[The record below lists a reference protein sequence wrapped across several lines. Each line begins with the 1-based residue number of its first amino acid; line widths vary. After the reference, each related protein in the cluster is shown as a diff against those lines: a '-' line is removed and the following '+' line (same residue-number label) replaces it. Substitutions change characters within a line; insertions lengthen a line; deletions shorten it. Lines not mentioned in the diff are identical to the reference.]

1 MPLPARGTAFA
12 HNRKPLWNR
21 PDTFRIQWERTG
33 FYSFSREVVH
43 LVIYTVRPGDSVYS
57 ISQRF
62 GVSQQEIIS
71 QNQLEVPERLVVG
84 QALVI
89 PVETIRHVVRPGQ
102 SLYTLARGY
111 GVTVEQILQANPS
124 ITNPSRIQVGQTVNI
139 PTENLRKRTI
149 DVNGYAF
156 PNISDITL
164 RSTLPYLTFL
174 SIFSYQVRED
184 GSLASIPDERLI
196 AAAREARVAP
206 MMVITNIHEG
216 GSFDSD
222 LANVIL
228 STPQVQDTL
237 IQNVI
242 DNMRSK
248 NYSGLDIDFEYIYP
262 ADREKY
268 NAFLEKVVNSLR
280 PLGYIITTALAPK
293 ISAAQTGLLYV
304 AHDYPVHGTLADHV
318 ILMTYEWGYTYGPA
332 MAVSP
337 INQVERVLRYAV
349 TAIPREKI
357 LMGMPNY
364 GYDWTLPFVQGTAA
378 RTLTNVGAVNLA
390 RNVNARIQ
398 FDQTSQAPFFNYY
411 DAEGRRHEVWFDD
424 ARSIDSRLRLVDSF
438 QLGGVSYWTINSFFN
453 QQWLVLDS
461 LFNVNKIL

>member
-1 MPLPARGTAFA
+1 MGTY
-12 HNRKPLWNR
+12 
-21 PDTFRIQWERTG
+21 RTD
-33 FYSFSREVVH
+33 SVSREVVC

-71 QNQLEVPERLVVG
+71 QNQLEVPERLVIG

-111 GVTVEQILQANPS
+111 GVTIEQIRQANPS
-124 ITNPSRIQVGQTVNI
+124 ITDPARIQAGQEINI
-139 PTENLRKRTI
+139 PTVNPRQRSI

-174 SIFSYQVRED
+174 SIFSYEVRED
-184 GSLASIPDERLI
+184 GSLSTIPDDRLI
-196 AAAREARVAP
+196 TAARQARVAP
-206 MMVITNIHEG
+206 MMVITNIREG

-237 IQNVI
+237 IRNVI
-242 DNMRSK
+242 NNMRAK

-262 ADREKY
+262 ADRQKY
-268 NAFLEKVVNSLR
+268 NAFLEKVVNALR
-280 PLGYIITTALAPK
+280 PLGYIVTTALAPK
-293 ISAAQTGLLYV
+293 ISEAQTGLLYV
-304 AHDYPVHGTLADHV
+304 AHDYAVHGRLADHV

-390 RNVNARIQ
+390 RNVNARIR

-424 ARSIDSRLRLVDSF
+424 ARSIDSRLRLVERY